1 MAGFD
6 PVEKVLELLSLGH
19 ETEWLECKTA
29 ENNYDSDDLGKY
41 FSALSNEANL
51 HNRDAG
57 WLIFGVANDGSVVGT
72 NYRAIPRSLDALK
85 HEIAGHA
92 SNGLTFPNIFA
103 VVIADKRVLLFQI
116 PPAMRGMP
124 TAWKGHHYGRDG
136 ESLVALN
143 IQKMEIIRGQAIQE
157 DFTATICRDALLD
170 DLQPEAILEAR
181 AQFLQKNPNL
191 SEEMPCWSDEKFLNK
206 AKITIN
212 SQITRAAIFLLG
224 KPEAEHFLSPAV
236 GTITWILKDKD
247 NMELDYRHFGPP
259 WILNTTKVYGKVR
272 NLRYRHMPDGSL
284 FPLEI
289 DQYDEWVF
297 REALHNCI
305 AHQDYSLGRRIT
317 LVEFPDRLLFSNAG
331 RFLPESIERVI
342 ERDAPEDSYRNP
354 FLAASMVNL
363 NMIDTIGS
371 GIKRMYMKQR
381 ERFFP
386 LPEYKFSANDVSV
399 TIIGRILDANYVQHL
414 SSDQNL
420 ALHEVMLLDKVQ
432 KGVEITKDEA
442 RLLRKRNLVEGRY
455 PRLHI
460 SAKVVLLSNQKA
472 GYLHNRGLDE
482 DYYAKLILDH
492 IAQFGSITRRE
503 ADDLLFPKL
512 SDLLNDKQKKNKVSR
527 ILLIVLKGNI
537 KNVGAHSKPKYVM
550 FNFDDKKDD

>member
-1 MAGFD
+1 MADFD
-6 PVEKVLELLSLGH
+6 PHAKVQKLLSLGR

-29 ENNYDSDDLGKY
+29 GNNYNFENLGKY

-57 WLIFGVANDGSVVGT
+57 WLIFGVANDGSIVGT
-72 NYRAIPRSLDALK
+72 NYRATLDSLDSLK
-85 HEIAGHA
+85 HEIAEHV
-92 SNGLTFPNIFA
+92 SNGLTFPNIFD
-103 VVIADKRVLLFQI
+103 VVIDDKRVLLFKI

-124 TAWKGHHYGRDG
+124 TAWKGHYYGRDG
-136 ESLVALN
+136 ESLAALS
-143 IQKMEIIRGQAIQE
+143 IQKMETIRGQAIRE
-157 DFTATICRDALLD
+157 DFTATICKSASLD

-181 AQFLQKNPNL
+181 TQFMQKNPKL
-191 SEEMPCWSDEKFLNK
+191 LEEAPLWSDEKFLNK

-212 SQITRAAIFLLG
+212 GQITRAAILLLG

-236 GTITWILKDKD
+236 GTITWILKDKE
-247 NMELDYRHFGPP
+247 NMELDYQHFGPP
-259 WILNTTKVYGKVR
+259 WILNARAVYSKVR
-272 NLRYRHMPDGSL
+272 NLRYRHMPDGTL

-331 RFLPESIERVI
+331 SFIPESIERVI

-371 GIKRMYMKQR
+371 GIKRMYITQR

-386 LPEYKFSANDVSV
+386 LPEYEFSQNNVSV
-399 TIIGRILDANYVQHL
+399 SIMGRILDTNYVQQL
-414 SSDQNL
+414 SSGQDL
-420 ALHEVMLLDKVQ
+420 TLHEVMLLDKVQ
-432 KGVEITKDEA
+432 KGIEITRESA
-442 RLLRKRNLVEGRY
+442 SSLRKHNLVEGRY

-460 SAKVVLLSNQKA
+460 SAQVAVLSKQKA
-472 GYLHNRGLDE
+472 KYLHNRGLDE
-482 DYYAKLILDH
+482 DYYAKLVLDH
-492 IAQFGSITRRE
+492 IAQFGAITRQE

-512 SDLLNDKQKKNKVSR
+512 SSLLNSKQKKNKVAR
-527 ILLIVLKGNI
+527 ILSIVLKGRI
-537 KNVGAHSKPKYVM
+537 KNTGTRIKPCYII
-550 FNFDDKKDD
+550 FNSDNKK